1 MDVYILKKVLLE
13 EFMATDPPP
22 TDGEV
27 HSFVRGMT
35 WLEEALSDPKDTEQL
50 LNDYMPVDMQNQMIR
65 EQLAGVK
72 DLMAEVEMLRKENKG
87 LSEVIENFHNLSNAE
102 KRQIRMD
109 RDIQAIREEMAKLNQ
124 EKDFWCSKAA
134 KLELERM
141 KSSKQ

>member
-1 MDVYILKKVLLE
+1 MDVYILKNVLLE

-22 TDGEV
+22 TDSEAQ
-27 HSFVRGMT
+27 SFIKGMT

-50 LNDYMPVDMQNQMIR
+50 LNDYMPLDIQNQMIR

-72 DLMAEVEMLRKENKG
+72 DLMAEVEGLRKENKG
-87 LSEVIENFHNLSNAE
+87 LSEVIENFYTLSNAE

-109 RDIQAIREEMAKLNQ
+109 KEIQTIREEMAKLNQ
-124 EKDFWCSKAA
+124 EKDFWCSRAA
-134 KLELERM
+134 MLELERM